1 MTSFFFT
8 YRLPQIVTLVALK
21 VTYCSSCAVIIGS
34 YMVLNV
40 TYRYVQILESLI
52 IFNNHNNNHNNS
64 KFTDLASEPT
74 CSLYNSNGSAKTLR
88 NGLWGVS
95 K

>member
-1 MTSFFFT
+1 MVFNVI
-8 YRLPQIVTLVALK
+8 YR
-21 VTYCSSCAVIIGS
+21 S
-34 YMVLNV
+34 
-40 TYRYVQILESLI
+40 VQTLESLI
-52 IFNNHNNNHNNS
+52 NFNNHNNN